1 MIGPVLGAVVA
12 GIWWC
17 IRRHVRY
24 LWTRIN
30 KLQRQVETLTDEKV
44 KLQHQSRQASLT
56 HGELNRSIIGLK
68 AILKKSRKKKQ
79 NLLQRLKQLRKEKET
94 LRATSLSPDLKV
106 LLENRVS
113 ELQRHLQ
120 DARRENE
127 DLQERT
133 RKAQAL
139 AGQRERVNELTE
151 QLKVASL
158 QALAECLGVTK
169 KAKKKAVLSETI
181 LSVLKGP
188 QTGTVTEREAKEP
201 SSGGSKIARLAE
213 IILALKSKADGP
225 DAPHDEIEAE
235 LRSLE
240 EQMDRDEAITVAK
253 QIGVVRHLNS
263 RNEAIEEIRRKVF
276 EMKRARES
284 IAY

>member
-1 MIGPVLGAVVA
+1 M
-12 GIWWC
+12 
-17 IRRHVRY
+17 
-24 LWTRIN
+24 
-30 KLQRQVETLTDEKV
+30 
-44 KLQHQSRQASLT
+44 
-56 HGELNRSIIGLK
+56 
-68 AILKKSRKKKQ
+68 
-79 NLLQRLKQLRKEKET
+79 
-94 LRATSLSPDLKV
+94 
-106 LLENRVS
+106 
-113 ELQRHLQ
+113 
-120 DARRENE
+120 
-127 DLQERT
+127 
-133 RKAQAL
+133 
-139 AGQRERVNELTE
+139 
-151 QLKVASL
+151 
-158 QALAECLGVTK
+158 TK